1 MKKKIFVFAALVIGL
16 NAFAQPEFRWWTPGH
31 AEGVCVRD
39 SGHIYRRLPAYMQ
52 AQVRPD
58 VWDLSLNT
66 AGEYIHFRTTARSL
80 VVRYRLA
87 PGARAFPHMPET
99 GVSGL
104 DLYAVDRN
112 GRWRWAS
119 PKYKFGDTCVYTYS
133 HLGVDAVPGG
143 MADLYLYL
151 PLYNTIERLEIGCA
165 SPDSLTF
172 AAPLPGAPIVA
183 YGTSIL
189 QGAVA
194 SRPGLAW
201 TNILAR
207 RLDREV
213 INLGF
218 SGNGRFER
226 PIFELMA
233 KADAA
238 LYILDCMPNLA
249 YGNHLQDDTIS
260 RRIGTGISV
269 LRAAHPG
276 IPILLVEHADGHNP
290 FNMDTAA
297 VNRYHMASLLM
308 RSVYQ
313 GLVAGGIKGLYLLT
327 EDEINFDEN
336 CTVEGTH
343 PTDIG
348 MVAYADAYEKKI
360 RQILRV
366 SGTKKL
372 RK

>member
-1 MKKKIFVFAALVIGL
+1 MGL
-16 NAFAQPEFRWWTPGH
+16 KAFAQQELRWWTPDH
-31 AEGVCVRD
+31 AEGICVPDRE
-39 SGHIYRRLPAYMQ
+39 HIYHRLPAYMQ
-52 AQVRPD
+52 ALVRPD

-87 PGARAFPHMPET
+87 PGAKSFPHMPET
-99 GVSGL
+99 GVSGV

-112 GRWRWAS
+112 GRWNWAA
-119 PKYKFGDTCVYTYS
+119 PKYKFGDTCTYTYS
-133 HLGVDAVPGG
+133 HFRVDAGQDG
-143 MADLYLYL
+143 LADLYLYL

-165 SPDSLTF
+165 SSDSCLF
-172 AAPLPGAPIVA
+172 ASSRREPPIVA

-201 TNILAR
+201 TNILGR
-207 RLDREV
+207 NLDREV

-249 YGNHLQDDTIS
+249 YGNHSQDDTIS
-260 RRIGTGISV
+260 QRIATGVAV

-276 IPILLVEHADGHNP
+276 VPILLVEHAGGHNP
-290 FNMDTAA
+290 FNMDTAM
-297 VNRYHMASLLM
+297 VNKFHMASLLM

-313 GLVAGGIKGLYLLT
+313 GLVARGIKGLYLLG
-327 EDEINFDEN
+327 EDEIGFDDN
-336 CTVEGTH
+336 STVEGTH

-348 MVAYADAYEKKI
+348 MMAYAAAYEKKI
-360 RQILRV
+360 RRIL
-366 SGTKKL
+366 SGPVAKKL
-372 RK
+372 R

>member
-1 MKKKIFVFAALVIGL
+1 MDKKFIVVAALVAGL
-16 NAFAQPEFRWWTPGH
+16 NAFAQPELRWWAPVR
-31 AEGVCVRD
+31 AEGICVGD
-39 SGHIYRRLPAYMQ
+39 SGHIYHRLPGDMQ
-52 AQVRPD
+52 GRVRRD

-80 VVRYRLA
+80 VVRYWLA
-87 PGARAFPHMPET
+87 PGPRAFPHMPET

-104 DLYAVDRN
+104 DLYSVDRS
-112 GRWRWAS
+112 GRWNWAAA
-119 PKYKFGDTCVYTYS
+119 KYKFGDTCTYTYS
-133 HLGVDAVPGG
+133 HLGVDAAADG

-151 PLYNTIERLEIGCA
+151 PLYNTVERLEIGCGP
-165 SPDSLTF
+165 SEEFFF
-172 AAPLPGAPIVA
+172 AAPLRGAPIVA
-183 YGTSIL
+183 YGTSIM

-194 SRPGLAW
+194 TRPGLAW
-201 TNILAR
+201 TNILER
-207 RLDREV
+207 RLNREV

-226 PIFELMA
+226 PIFEVMA
-233 KADAA
+233 KANAA

-249 YGNHLQDDTIS
+249 YGNHLQDDTIGA
-260 RRIGTGISV
+260 RIDTGVSV

-276 IPILLVEHADGHNP
+276 VPILLVEHADGHMP
-290 FNMDTAA
+290 FNTDTAA

-308 RSVYQ
+308 RSVYRR
-313 GLVAGGIKGLYLLT
+313 LVGSGIKGLYLLT

-348 MVAYADAYEKKI
+348 MMAYAEAYGKKI
-360 RQILRV
+360 KQIL
-366 SGTKKL
+366 SGSETKKL
-372 RK
+372 RR